1 MQIPNQIKANNPAPV
16 ERPSTRKAITYD
28 DRWMLYAYPMV
39 WFAVL
44 LGVAALIWGFQF
56 FAVPFFSHS

>member
-1 MQIPNQIKANNPAPV
+1 MQISKQITVKYPTPV

-28 DRWMLYAYPMV
+28 DRWMLYSYPVV

-44 LGVAALIWGFQF
+44 LVVAVLIWGFQY
-56 FAVPFFSHS
+56 FAVPFFSHG

>member
-1 MQIPNQIKANNPAPV
+1 MLIPKEITIKTPAPV
-16 ERPSTRKAITYD
+16 ERRSTRKAITYD

-44 LGVAALIWGFQF
+44 LVVATLVWGYQF
-56 FAVPFFSHS
+56 FVVPVLAH